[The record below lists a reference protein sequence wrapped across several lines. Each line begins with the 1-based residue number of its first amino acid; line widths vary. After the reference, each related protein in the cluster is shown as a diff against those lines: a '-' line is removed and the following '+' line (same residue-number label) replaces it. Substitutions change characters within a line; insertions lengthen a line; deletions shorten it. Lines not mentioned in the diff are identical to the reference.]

1 MKVYSKKLSTILC
14 VLIVF
19 CLVWGCENKTDK
31 QRKPQLVRKK
41 IVVKDKKDVVAKKAV
56 PAKTETPET
65 GAKPKTDPEKTAKKP
80 IDAKGDS
87 KKDVIS
93 PKSDISVT
101 ESKPAK
107 KVVVAKKEKL
117 PVKPVKTEPVEP
129 VKVEKKPVEKK
140 AADLPGTK
148 KEPKK
153 TMAKT
158 GSKKNEPLQIWQIG
172 ESNSYNPRGKAD
184 PFEPL
189 VEEKPI
195 VVAKQ
200 RKKRIPR
207 TPLEKISLSQLK
219 LVAII
224 RGPSGNKACVEEA
237 SGKGYII
244 KKGDYIGLNSGKVVK
259 ILSDNI
265 VIEEEVENSIGD
277 LTKRQK
283 EIKLPKPVGD

>member
-1 MKVYSKKLSTILC
+1 MKVNSKRLSYILC
-14 VLIVF
+14 SLIVF

-41 IVVKDKKDVVAKKAV
+41 IVVKDKKDIVAKKTA
-56 PAKTETPET
+56 PAKPETPKT
-65 GAKPKTDPEKTAKKP
+65 STKPKTDPEKTAKKP
-80 IDAKGDS
+80 LDTKGVS
-87 KKDVIS
+87 KKEIIS
-93 PKSDISVT
+93 PKSDISKT
-101 ESKPAK
+101 ESKPEK
-107 KVVVAKKEKL
+107 KVVIAKKEKL
-117 PVKPVKTEPVEP
+117 PVKPVKPEPLESEAI
-129 VKVEKKPVEKK
+129 EKKPLQKK
-140 AADLPGTK
+140 PVDSPGTK
-148 KEPKK
+148 QDTKK
-153 TMAKT
+153 AIVKP
-158 GSKKNEPLQIWQIG
+158 GSKKSETLQVWQIG
-172 ESNSYNPRGKAD
+172 ESKSYNPRGKVD
-184 PFEPL
+184 PFEPM

-195 VVAKQ
+195 VVART

-265 VIEEEVENSIGD
+265 IIEEEVENSIGD

-283 EIKLPKPVGD
+283 AIKLPKPVGD